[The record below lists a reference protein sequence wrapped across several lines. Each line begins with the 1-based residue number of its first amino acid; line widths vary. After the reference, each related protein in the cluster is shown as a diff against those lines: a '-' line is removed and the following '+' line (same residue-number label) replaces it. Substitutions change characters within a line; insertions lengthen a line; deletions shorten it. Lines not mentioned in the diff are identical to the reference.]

1 MLISRSEISNPNCG
15 NSNLQSRKCDATYH
29 QRDADLSPAGLPLKL
44 RKWQTPGEWSRG
56 LRGVRTDQ
64 TGPLADRVM

>member
-1 MLISRSEISNPNCG
+1 MSHAISETANV
-15 NSNLQSRKCDATYH
+15 
-29 QRDADLSPAGLPLKL
+29 SPAGLPLKL